1 VQELNATW
9 GLARISHAEP
19 YQTTYLYDS
28 SAGEG
33 TCAYVIGHVC
43 GLLDFSNKVNVGMSL
58 TQASRSS
65 IRNSKGVCMSGLIRL
80 IRADDLEG
88 AFFLKDFTDEGTMID
103 GQGHGTHVAGTI
115 GSVTW
120 GVAKKTTLL
129 AVRVLDSLGFGTTA
143 GVLAGMNY
151 VVTDAKAR
159 RDAGQCPNG
168 IVANMS
174 LGGRRLQAMN
184 DAVSNSFPV
193 FRSSLL
199 TLI

>member
-1 VQELNATW
+1 
-9 GLARISHAEP
+9 
-19 YQTTYLYDS
+19 
-28 SAGEG
+28 
-33 TCAYVIGHVC
+33 
-43 GLLDFSNKVNVGMSL
+43 
-58 TQASRSS
+58 
-65 IRNSKGVCMSGLIRL
+65 MSGLIRL

-143 GVLAGMNY
+143 GVLAGMNC

-159 RDAGQCPNG
+159 RDAGQCANG